1 MQTQHPSCPSENDTN
16 YQSIMS
22 HSSLSHY
29 LTLQVPSFTP
39 HYSFSRL
46 FFVLNVKP
54 RFAHLA
60 WWAYVTVRIL
70 YSSFVQLMLMSQRS
84 LLLSNILL
92 FHQSLLIFS
101 SHHSL
106 TVPVSINLLTILSHP
121 CLGLVYSQLPIS
133 MYPSEFI
140 LRKTVIPSSS
150 KCAETKLLLL
160 TSQEHPFRYINQG
173 ILVSNFQIYILGQDR
188 IGQINQCGPFKEQ
201 LASVLHHMSMYRIKH
216 VCYSYLCFRLL

>member
-1 MQTQHPSCPSENDTN
+1 
-16 YQSIMS
+16 MS

-54 RFAHLA
+54 RFVHLA

-70 YSSFVQLMLMSQRS
+70 YSSFVQLMSQRS
-84 LLLSNILL
+84 LLLWNVLL

-101 SHHSL
+101 SHNSL

-121 CLGLVYSQLPIS
+121 CLGLVYS
-133 MYPSEFI
+133 
-140 LRKTVIPSSS
+140 
-150 KCAETKLLLL
+150 
-160 TSQEHPFRYINQG
+160 
-173 ILVSNFQIYILGQDR
+173 
-188 IGQINQCGPFKEQ
+188 
-201 LASVLHHMSMYRIKH
+201 
-216 VCYSYLCFRLL
+216 